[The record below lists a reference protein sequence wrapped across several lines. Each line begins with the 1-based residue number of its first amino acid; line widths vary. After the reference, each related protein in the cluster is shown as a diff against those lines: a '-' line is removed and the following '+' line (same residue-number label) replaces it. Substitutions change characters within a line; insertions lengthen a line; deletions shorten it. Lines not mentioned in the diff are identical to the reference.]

1 MSSRACRYAL
11 GVGDHPAV
19 DDVGQAAFQA
29 PHRFH
34 ACLAVGQSALVVG
47 AAGGVVTELDNG
59 HHVQHSVD
67 PAVSRP
73 RQPVPTTITRRCLQ
87 RSCAVPG
94 REPALVGE
102 SADITNVAEHNEAVG
117 RIYGAWLGAD
127 HILDGDPFYVA
138 TGWRLRR

>member
-34 ACLAVGQSALVVG
+34 TRLAIGQSALVVG
-47 AAGGVVTELDNG
+47 ATGCVVTELDNG
-59 HHVQHSVD
+59 HHVPHPVD
-67 PAVSRP
+67 PAASRP
-73 RQPVPTTITRRCLQ
+73 RQPMPTTITRRCLQ

-102 SADITNVAEHNEAVG
+102 SADITNVASQPGGAG
-117 RIYGAWLGAD
+117 RAD
-127 HILDGDPFYVA
+127 PEQFQQCAAGGRDQLTPVRY
-138 TGWRLRR
+138 WRS